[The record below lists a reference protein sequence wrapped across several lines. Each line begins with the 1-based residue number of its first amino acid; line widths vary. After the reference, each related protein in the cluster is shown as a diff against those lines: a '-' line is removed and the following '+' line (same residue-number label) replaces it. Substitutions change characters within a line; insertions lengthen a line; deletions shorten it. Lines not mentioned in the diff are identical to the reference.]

1 MDPSNWPRAQPLA
14 PRHWAR
20 VLGPEQ
26 LVPCRLT
33 RAQPLPLIRGPGP
46 GAEEP
51 GRSMGSLHNAAALCH
66 RRRWGQL
73 LNKRV
78 VAAANDHGQGEPSA
92 GEHGS
97 KEHGSKEHAPK
108 EQHTKEQLT
117 DVLIVGGGVCG
128 AALLFELARYT
139 DLGHLTLVE
148 RYGRL
153 AAVNSCVTNNS
164 QTIHVGDIETNYT
177 LAKALAVKRTAEMIS
192 HYGELL
198 DPDQRGRCIFRTPK
212 MVLAV
217 GEQECQGLR
226 RRFELFSPH
235 FPAMELLEK
244 EQIAAW
250 EPEVALIDGE
260 LRPEPLLAIGIR
272 NSDTAVDY
280 GALTES
286 FVDQARFALAATPER
301 QLDLRLNTAVARI
314 TPEGDTFL
322 VELQDGPEQPGRDA
336 PAGTNAAAS
345 GSANATANGSTNA
358 GAADHA
364 RNGANANARGSGSDE
379 GHHAGG
385 GHRSA
390 GGHRR
395 LRARHVVVC
404 AGAHSLL
411 LAQRMGFGL
420 EYSCLPV
427 AGSFYFTPDL
437 LRGKVYTVQN
447 DKLPF
452 AAIHGDPDVRSAG
465 LTRFGPTALLLP
477 RLERYNRASFGEF
490 LEVLRLDWDVLMVF
504 LQLFAVADIR
514 NYIVRNLLFE
524 VPGLRRRLF
533 LADAR
538 KIVPGLQLDQL
549 RFAEGYGG
557 VRPQLI
563 DRKQRKLMLGE
574 VRIEAMPGLSFN
586 VTPSPGGTC
595 CLGNAARDLET
606 IAARLGCRFDRER
619 LEQELVRAP
628 LAVS

>member
-1 MDPSNWPRAQPLA
+1 MDTGVEAAATGHGQADPSP
-14 PRHWAR
+14 
-20 VLGPEQ
+20 
-26 LVPCRLT
+26 
-33 RAQPLPLIRGPGP
+33 
-46 GAEEP
+46 AEW
-51 GRSMGSLHNAAALCH
+51 R
-66 RRRWGQL
+66 
-73 LNKRV
+73 
-78 VAAANDHGQGEPSA
+78 
-92 GEHGS
+92 
-97 KEHGSKEHAPK
+97 
-108 EQHTKEQLT
+108 T

-128 AALLFELARYT
+128 TALLFELARYT
-139 DLGHLTLVE
+139 DLAHLTLVE

-153 AAVNSCVTNNS
+153 ATVNSCVTNNS

-177 LAKALAVKRTAEMIS
+177 LEKALTVKRTAEMIS

-198 DPDQRGRCIFRTPK
+198 DPEQRGRCIFRTPK

-217 GEQECQGLR
+217 GERECQALR
-226 RRFELFSPH
+226 RRFELFAPH

-244 EQIAAW
+244 PQIAEW
-250 EPEVALIDGE
+250 EPEVALLNGE

-280 GALTES
+280 SALTES
-286 FVDQARFALAATPER
+286 FVEQARAALANAPGR
-301 QLDLRLNTAVARI
+301 QLALQLNTAVARI
-314 TPEGDTFL
+314 TPQGDTFL
-322 VELQDGPEQPGRDA
+322 VELEDGPELSDKSRT
-336 PAGTNAAAS
+336 AGTNPTAHGRVGAGAS
-345 GSANATANGSTNA
+345 AGVGAGTEHGSTTL
-358 GAADHA
+358 
-364 RNGANANARGSGSDE
+364 SGGE
-379 GHHAGG
+379 RWAGG
-385 GHRSA
+385 ERSA
-390 GGHRR
+390 EAHPSGGGPRR

-477 RLERYNRASFGEF
+477 RLERYNRASFWEF

-504 LQLFAVADIR
+504 VQLFAVADIR
-514 NYIVRNLLFE
+514 NYILRNLLFE

-563 DRKQRKLMLGE
+563 DRQQRKLMLGE
-574 VRIEAMPGLSFN
+574 VRIEAIPGLSFN

-595 CLGNAARDLET
+595 GLGNAARDVET

-619 LEQELVRAP
+619 LERELVRAP